1 MELNELDSLIKKN
14 NIYLF
19 CLLKNIQGV
28 EYHIEEQHNGN
39 VISIRVY
46 ADEVRDNEWKYLK
59 KKGYL
64 SLEYDYGIGYC
75 YFNKKICF
83 DIYL

>member
-1 MELNELDSLIKKN
+1 MESSELDSLIKKN

-28 EYHIEEQHNGN
+28 EYFPEEQHNGN
-39 VISIRVY
+39 IISIRVY

-59 KKGYL
+59 KKEYL
-64 SLEYDYGIGYC
+64 SLEYDFNIGYC
-75 YFNKKICF
+75 NYKKKICF

>member
-1 MELNELDSLIKKN
+1 MESSDLDSLIKKN

-28 EYHIEEQHNGN
+28 EYYQEEQNN
-39 VISIRVY
+39 SNIISIRVY
-46 ADEVRDNEWKYLK
+46 ADEVRDNELKYLK
-59 KKGYL
+59 KKNYI
-64 SLEYDYGIGYC
+64 SLVNGNSIGYC
-75 YFNKKICF
+75 HFKKKICF

>member
-1 MELNELDSLIKKN
+1 MESSELDNLIKKK

-28 EYHIEEQHNGN
+28 EYYPEEQYNGN
-39 VISIRVY
+39 IISIRVY

-59 KKGYL
+59 KKDYL
-64 SLEYDYGIGYC
+64 PLEYHYSIGYC
-75 YFNKKICF
+75 HYKKKICF